1 MVKVV
6 ILESMPLLRSAL
18 VAILSLER
26 DIEVAAAVAHGDE
39 LITAAVDLAADV
51 AVIDIDIPG
60 MDGLVV
66 ASRLHQRLPAC
77 RLLILAGL
85 SRPGELRR
93 ALEAHASGFLLK
105 QTSVTRLAD
114 SIHCVARGERVIDS
128 DAAAEAIRTN
138 GVPMTAR
145 ELLVLRYAAE
155 GAPVAEIATSLFLSV
170 GTVRNYLSAVIRK
183 SGARNRIDAIRI
195 ARESGWL

>member
-26 DIEVAAAVAHGDE
+26 DIEVAAAVEHGDE

>member
-1 MVKVV
+1 VVKVV

-26 DIEVAAAVAHGDE
+26 DIEVAAAVAHGEE

-60 MDGLVV
+60 MDGLIV

-155 GAPVAEIATSLFLSV
+155 GAPVTEIATSLFLSV

>member
-26 DIEVAAAVAHGDE
+26 DIEVAAAVEHGDE

-51 AVIDIDIPG
+51 AVIDIDLPG
-60 MDGLVV
+60 MDGLMV

-145 ELLVLRYAAE
+145 ELLVLRYAAQ
-155 GAPVAEIATSLFLSV
+155 GAPVTEIATSLFLSV

-195 ARESGWL
+195 AREAGWL

>member
-155 GAPVAEIATSLFLSV
+155 GAPVTEIATSLFLSV

>member
-39 LITAAVDLAADV
+39 LITAAVDLIADV

-60 MDGLVV
+60 ADGLVV

-128 DAAAEAIRTN
+128 DAAAEAIRTD

-155 GAPVAEIATSLFLSV
+155 GAPVNEIATSLFLSV